1 MSVRV
6 TAQYIQ
12 YAASG
17 GLLGLRVAA
26 QNVEV
31 AGSVDLDP
39 DIRVA
44 AQNVE
49 VAGTV
54 DFLNP
59 VRLTAQTVEVV
70 RANDHRGLTGVIGT
84 IGSGLASETLQLGAG
99 SSGPSFLE
107 PENTGQVGSRNSL
120 AGGHLVPGRS
130 LTPGV
135 LNETGEI
142 GLVDSILN
150 NTHILAFGANIL
162 SVGVSLLDADN
173 TIVATDSAV
182 VEFSIS
188 VSALTDIDI
197 DGNWTQTLTSTIAS
211 LSAEN
216 TLAMGVASG
225 NNQVVVDAE
234 TPISMTTTGATQITE
249 ITAENTLSL
258 TDASVSSQVDT
269 VASNTIAASQ
279 TADVLTPILTVDAES
294 TVAFTQDVQTNFF
307 VLDASN
313 TLVLTQS
320 ETVGGPKSD
329 STENTL
335 SMSTTSD
342 FTFGAFGRV
351 AENTLTI
358 TQEATKNLHDLF
370 ASNPDLFGDAP
381 ESGLIGFT
389 DDWVQEARIPD
400 TFEADASNTIV
411 LTQDLPQPTGK
422 RSVDALNTLAILDF
436 ADTQIK
442 TREVVIDILLTQTAT
457 FERIIKASNTL
468 TMTTTADKGFVFLS
482 AENTITLDHFTR
494 SNPKERFADDTIVL
508 ADAATSNIKSL
519 FAGNILVVTQDI
531 NVTGPVRVLAE
542 NKISGITDDIF
553 IPPIGPIIPGVP
565 FGLTH
570 EATFAIDPVRSPSS
584 QISLGDAA
592 QVTHIKADAVDLTA
606 NSNIGFVQVANLS
619 IAEVAETVID
629 SLSVATNF
637 NKNTT
642 DAITLLG
649 TLATST
655 IFSIDRAAILGENF
669 LQLKQSV
676 GYSLIRDTTDCDYT
690 PFVGVSDADTEP
702 PRVALP
708 EPLLPALDPSIR
720 FRLVYPAFDVGETV
734 DTLDMRAPSLGNRER
749 LEATR
754 ILRETTGGTLTVFA
768 DPIWPEVHSLQ
779 LQFEGLK
786 TTQARGMLDFME
798 RWLGQEIGLYDHEG
812 RIWKGVITNPNEAVI
827 QDGREKYSATL
838 EIEATRVYQLNRTAL
853 NNLGVEDVAGQ
864 DEALA
869 FSTISATQ
877 DADFEIVPGQFGASA
892 LVVLD
897 ESDYTRIPGA
907 PASSAISLGHFAT
920 RNSLLS
926 ESASSPILLSNST
939 DYFEVGD
946 FGTLIHNWDSRDLTE
961 GNGDPISAWVDNI
974 GGISLENS
982 GSARPTLSTNI
993 LNGEQVVAFRHD
1005 VATQRLLSVTELP
1018 VFDDTNKTGTVFVV
1032 LAVREVMA
1040 GGNNLILGTNPGSPD
1055 ATAFY
1060 MGGSTATERP
1070 VAYKSPEGLVAVE
1083 TPQAVL
1089 GNNTTQLMAWR
1100 RDNNDVLFRRNK
1112 VTQDGHTLSTNPTPL
1127 VETLYVGGLGSGNS
1141 ADMDIAQILVYD
1153 DILSL
1158 ADIKTIEGILTATW
1172 GV

>member
-17 GLLGLRVAA
+17 GLFGLRVAA

-39 DIRVA
+39 SFRVA

-54 DFLNP
+54 DFPNA

-70 RANDHRGLTGVIGT
+70 RANEHRGLTGVIGT

-120 AGGHLVPGRS
+120 AGGHLIPGRS

-142 GLVDSILN
+142 GIGDSILN
-150 NTHILAFGANIL
+150 NTHILAFGSTRIAVDL
-162 SVGVSLLDADN
+162 SFQSADN
-173 TIVATDSAV
+173 TIVITDSAV

-188 VSALTDIDI
+188 VPVLTDIDI
-197 DGNWTQTLTSTIAS
+197 DGTWTQALTTNITTPF
-211 LSAEN
+211 AEN
-216 TLAMGVASG
+216 TLAMGTASG
-225 NNQVVVDAE
+225 SGHITKSAE
-234 TPISMTTTGATQITE
+234 NTISMTTTGKTQVQE
-249 ITAENTLSL
+249 IVAENTLSL
-258 TDASVSSQVDT
+258 TDNAKSSQVDLS
-269 VASNTIAASQ
+269 ASNTIAVSQ
-279 TADVLTPILTVDAES
+279 TADVLTPILTVGAE
-294 TVAFTQDVQTNFF
+294 TIIPEFTQDVQTNFF
-307 VLDASN
+307 VLSASN
-313 TLVLTQS
+313 TLALTQS
-320 ETVGGPKSD
+320 ETVGGPKSA
-329 STENTL
+329 SAENTL

-351 AENTLTI
+351 ASNTLVI
-358 TQEATKNLHDLF
+358 TQSATKNLHDLF
-370 ASNPDLFGDAP
+370 AADLIVLTQSTRLA
-381 ESGLIGFT
+381 
-389 DDWVQEARIPD
+389 D
-400 TFEADASNTIV
+400 TFEADAQNAIILS
-411 LTQDLPQPTGK
+411 QDLPQPTGS
-422 RSVDALNTLAILDF
+422 RSVDAVNALTLLDF

-442 TREVVIDILLTQTAT
+442 SREVVVDILLTQVAT
-457 FERIIKASNTL
+457 FDRIISASNTL

-482 AENTITLDHFTR
+482 AESTITLDHFTR
-494 SNPKERFADDTIVL
+494 SSPKERFAEDTIVL
-508 ADAATSNIKSL
+508 TDSVTSNIKSL
-519 FAGNILVVTQDI
+519 FADNTLVVSQDI
-531 NVTGPVRVLAE
+531 NVTGPIRVSAE

-565 FGLTH
+565 FGMTH
-570 EATFAIDPVRSPSS
+570 EATLVVDPVRNPVT

-592 QVTHIKADAVDLTA
+592 QVTHILADAVDLTA
-606 NSNIGFVQVANLS
+606 LSGIGFVQTANISLTGD
-619 IAEVAETVID
+619 AENVID
-629 SLSVATNF
+629 SLSVTAGV

-642 DAITLLG
+642 DAVTLLG

-655 IFSIDRAAILGENF
+655 VFSIDRATTPAENA
-669 LQLKQSV
+669 LDLKQSV
-676 GYSLIRDTTDCDYT
+676 GYSLIRDTTDCEYT

-702 PRVALP
+702 PRVTLP
-708 EPLLPALDPSIR
+708 EPFLPALDPDIR
-720 FRLVYPAFDVGETV
+720 FRLVYPAFEAGETV
-734 DTLDMRAPSLGNRER
+734 DTIDLRAPSLGNRER

-754 ILRETTGGTLTVFA
+754 IIRETTGGTLTVFA

-786 TTQARGMLDFME
+786 TAQARGMLDFME

-812 RIWKGVITNPNEAVI
+812 RIWKGVITNPSEAVI
-827 QDGREKYSATL
+827 QNGRESYSATL
-838 EIEATRVYQLNRTAL
+838 EIEATRVHQLNRTAL

-869 FSTISATQ
+869 FNTISMVQ
-877 DADFEIVPGQFGASA
+877 DADFEIVPVQSGASTLA
-892 LVVLD
+892 VLT
-897 ESDYTRIPGA
+897 ESDYTRVPGA
-907 PASSAISLGHFAT
+907 PASSAISLGHFVT
-920 RNSLLS
+920 RNSFFS
-926 ESASSPILLSNST
+926 ESASSPILLSYST
-939 DYFEVGD
+939 GHFEVGD
-946 FGTLIHNWDSRDLTE
+946 FGTLIHNWDARDLTE
-961 GNGDPISAWVDNI
+961 SNGDPISSWVDNI
-974 GGISLENS
+974 GSIRLENS
-982 GSARPTLSTNI
+982 GSSRPTLSTAI
-993 LNGEQVVAFRHD
+993 LNGEQVVSFRHA
-1005 VATQRLLSVTELP
+1005 VAIQRLLSVGQLP

-1032 LAVREVMA
+1032 LAVREVMT

-1070 VAYKSPEGLVAVE
+1070 VAYKSPEGLVAIE
-1083 TPQAVL
+1083 TPQTVL

-1112 VTQDGHTLSTNPTPL
+1112 VTQDGHTLTTNPTPL
-1127 VETLYVGGLGSGNS
+1127 ADTLYVGGLGSGNS
-1141 ADMDIAQILVYD
+1141 ADMDIAQILIYD

>member
-17 GLLGLRVAA
+17 GLLDLRVAA

-39 DIRVA
+39 SFRVA

-54 DFLNP
+54 DFPNP

-70 RANDHRGLTGVIGT
+70 RANEHRGLTGVIGT
-84 IGSGLASETLQLGAG
+84 ISSGLASETLQLGAG

-142 GLVDSILN
+142 GIVDSILN
-150 NTHILAFGANIL
+150 NTHILAFGSTRLAVDQSSPL
-162 SVGVSLLDADN
+162 ADN
-173 TIVATDSAV
+173 TISITDSSV

-197 DGNWTQTLTSTIAS
+197 DGTWTQTLTTNITTP
-211 LSAEN
+211 LAEN
-216 TLAMGVASG
+216 TLAMGTSSG
-225 NNQVVVDAE
+225 SGQITKSAE
-234 TPISMTTTGATQITE
+234 TTISMATTGKTQVQE
-249 ITAENTLSL
+249 IVAENTLSL
-258 TDASVSSQVDT
+258 TDNAKSSQVDLS
-269 VASNTIAASQ
+269 ASNTISVSQ
-279 TADVLTPILTVDAES
+279 TADVLTPILTVGAE
-294 TVAFTQDVQTNFF
+294 TIIPEFTQDVQTNFF

-313 TLVLTQS
+313 TLTLTQS
-320 ETVGGPKSD
+320 ETVGGPKSA
-329 STENTL
+329 SAENTL

-351 AENTLTI
+351 ADNTLAI
-358 TQEATKNLHDLF
+358 TQTATKNLHNLF
-370 ASNPDLFGDAP
+370 A
-381 ESGLIGFT
+381 
-389 DDWVQEARIPD
+389 DDSIVLTQSTRLAD
-400 TFEADASNTIV
+400 TFEADAQNAIV
-411 LTQDLPQPTGK
+411 LSQELPQPTGK
-422 RSVDALNTLAILDF
+422 RSVDVVNTLALLDF

-442 TREVVIDILLTQTAT
+442 SREVVIDILLTQVAT
-457 FERIIKASNTL
+457 FERIITAQNTL
-468 TMTTTADKGFVFLS
+468 TMVTTADKGFVFLS

-494 SNPKERFADDTIVL
+494 SSPKERFAEDTIVL
-508 ADAATSNIKSL
+508 TDVVTSNIKSL
-519 FAGNILVVTQDI
+519 FADNTLVVSQDI
-531 NVTGPVRVLAE
+531 NVTGPVRVSAE

-565 FGLTH
+565 FGLTQ
-570 EATFAIDPVRSPSS
+570 EATLVVDTVRNPVT

-592 QVTHIKADAVDLTA
+592 QVTHIRADAVDLTA
-606 NSNIGFVQVANLS
+606 LSSIGFLQVANIGFS
-619 IAEVAETVID
+619 EVAETVID
-629 SLSVATNF
+629 SLSVTASF

-642 DAITLLG
+642 DAVTLLG

-655 IFSIDRAAILGENF
+655 IFSIDRAAILGQNS
-669 LQLKQSV
+669 LDLKQSV
-676 GYSLIRDTTDCDYT
+676 GYSLIRDTTECDYT

-702 PRVALP
+702 PRVTLP

-720 FRLVYPAFDVGETV
+720 FRLVYPAFDAGETV
-734 DTLDMRAPSLGNRER
+734 DTLDLRAPSLGNRER
-749 LEATR
+749 LQSTR
-754 ILRETTGGTLTVFA
+754 IFRETTGGTLTVFA

-779 LQFEGLK
+779 IQFQGLK
-786 TTQARGMLDFME
+786 TTQARGILDFME

-812 RIWKGVITNPNEAVI
+812 RIWKGVITNPSEAVI
-827 QDGREKYSATL
+827 QDGRESYSATL
-838 EIEATRVYQLNRTAL
+838 EIEATRVHQLNRTAL
-853 NNLGVEDVAGQ
+853 NNLGVKDVAGQ
-864 DEALA
+864 NEALA
-869 FSTISATQ
+869 FNTITATQ
-877 DADFEIVPGQFGASA
+877 DADFEIVPGQFAASA

-897 ESDYTRIPGA
+897 ESDYTKIPGA

-920 RNSLLS
+920 RNSFLY
-926 ESASSPILLSNST
+926 ESASSPISLSTVT
-939 DYFEVGD
+939 DHFEVGD
-946 FGTLIHNWDSRDLTE
+946 FGTLIHNWDARDLTE
-961 GNGDPISAWVDNI
+961 GDGDPISSWVDNI
-974 GGISLENS
+974 GSVRLENS
-982 GSARPTLSTNI
+982 GSSRPTLGTAI
-993 LNGEQVVAFRHD
+993 LNGEQIVAFRHGG
-1005 VATQRLLSVTELP
+1005 TIQRLLSVTQLP
-1018 VFDDTNKTGTVFVV
+1018 VFDDTNKTGTMFVV
-1032 LAVREVMA
+1032 LAVREVMS

-1055 ATAFY
+1055 ASAFF

-1083 TPQAVL
+1083 TPQSVL
-1089 GNNTTQLMAWR
+1089 SNNTTQLMVWR

-1112 VTQDGHTLSTNPTPL
+1112 VAQDGHTLLTNPTPL

-1141 ADMDIAQILVYD
+1141 ADMDIAQILIYD